1 MAASVAFV
9 PVVSELPPEEGAA
22 AEVLFQVFQNVEY
35 VTDVASVL
43 GKVEQSGP
51 LPVEVSGKNLVPIRQ
66 INSLLSRQFKR
77 CNCFRRY
84 YSLFSFGPSNSCVSF
99 HQPNYLAF
107 SLNRYTS

>member
-22 AEVLFQVFQNVEY
+22 AEVLCKVFQNVEY

-66 INSLLSRQFKR
+66 INSVASSSAATVSEDIIRY
-77 CNCFRRY
+77 FRSVPPTRV
-84 YSLFSFGPSNSCVSF
+84 CVF
-99 HQPNYLAF
+99 TTPIILRF
-107 SLNRYTS
+107 R